1 MSSTHAAIMISCRL
15 PVRRKH
21 PPLSGCAWRVSFVF
35 VDIPKGRG
43 MQWQDGGRAGL
54 CLGGAAWW
62 WHGDNMLALLLFF
75 FFVGSI
81 FSVCFLD
88 CFPFFCIVSLFVS
101 CFLPCLSFFSFL
113 LLLEFSDYCQFFLL
127 VFEDIFADF
136 FFFFF
141 LLLNS
146 SATLVLSTP
155 YIRVVSLSS
164 SFTLYGPFCPSYLRV
179 NTPLTSL
186 SSNASH
192 VPCLRRIVGLRSLNP
207 TLYIEVI
214 FIPRRFT
221 SARLSR
227 LGFGMSVSAQGLLHP
242 RRTFVPY

>member
-1 MSSTHAAIMISCRL
+1 MSSAHAAIMISCRL

-75 FFVGSI
+75 FVGSI

-101 CFLPCLSFFSFL
+101 CFLPRLSFSSFL
-113 LLLEFSDYCQFFLL
+113 LLLEFRDYCQFFLL

-136 FFFFF
+136 FFFFATKF
-141 LLLNS
+141 FSHPRPFDSLYQGCLAVIIIHALWALL
-146 SATLVLSTP
+146 P
-155 YIRVVSLSS
+155 
-164 SFTLYGPFCPSYLRV
+164 
-179 NTPLTSL
+179 
-186 SSNASH
+186 
-192 VPCLRRIVGLRSLNP
+192 
-207 TLYIEVI
+207 
-214 FIPRRFT
+214 
-221 SARLSR
+221 RLSK
-227 LGFGMSVSAQGLLHP
+227 G
-242 RRTFVPY
+242 

>member
-1 MSSTHAAIMISCRL
+1 MYLYLFLVFSLVYPFFLSFYSL
-15 PVRRKH
+15 NPVII
-21 PPLSGCAWRVSFVF
+21 VSF
-35 VDIPKGRG
+35 
-43 MQWQDGGRAGL
+43 
-54 CLGGAAWW
+54 
-62 WHGDNMLALLLFF
+62 
-75 FFVGSI
+75 
-81 FSVCFLD
+81 
-88 CFPFFCIVSLFVS
+88 
-101 CFLPCLSFFSFL
+101 FFSYSKT
-113 LLLEFSDYCQFFLL
+113 FSQIFFS
-127 VFEDIFADF
+127 
-136 FFFFF
+136 F

-164 SFTLYGPFCPSYLRV
+164 SFTLYGPFCPAYLRV

>member
-1 MSSTHAAIMISCRL
+1 M
-15 PVRRKH
+15 
-21 PPLSGCAWRVSFVF
+21 FVF
-35 VDIPKGRG
+35 WTVFPFSV
-43 MQWQDGGRAGL
+43 L
-54 CLGGAAWW
+54 YLY
-62 WHGDNMLALLLFF
+62 LFLVFSLVYPFLLFF
-75 FFVGSI
+75 YSLNSEI
-81 FSVCFLD
+81 
-88 CFPFFCIVSLFVS
+88 IVSF
-101 CFLPCLSFFSFL
+101 FFSYSKT
-113 LLLEFSDYCQFFLL
+113 FSQIFFFL
-127 VFEDIFADF
+127 
-136 FFFFF
+136 FF

-164 SFTLYGPFCPSYLRV
+164 SFTLYGLFCPAYLRV

-227 LGFGMSVSAQGLLHP
+227 LGFGTSVSAQGLLHP

>member
-1 MSSTHAAIMISCRL
+1 
-15 PVRRKH
+15 
-21 PPLSGCAWRVSFVF
+21 
-35 VDIPKGRG
+35 
-43 MQWQDGGRAGL
+43 
-54 CLGGAAWW
+54 
-62 WHGDNMLALLLFF
+62 MLALLLFF

-101 CFLPCLSFFSFL
+101 CFLPRLSFSSFL
-113 LLLEFSDYCQFFLL
+113 LLLEFRDYCQFFLL

-136 FFFFF
+136 FFSFF

-164 SFTLYGPFCPSYLRV
+164 SFTLYGLFCPAYLRV

-242 RRTFVPY
+242 VVHLFHARIISAAFNPRVIIIIFIFFSTASSPTASTSHSNGAATVDMI

>member
-1 MSSTHAAIMISCRL
+1 
-15 PVRRKH
+15 
-21 PPLSGCAWRVSFVF
+21 
-35 VDIPKGRG
+35 
-43 MQWQDGGRAGL
+43 
-54 CLGGAAWW
+54 
-62 WHGDNMLALLLFF
+62 MLALLLFFF

-101 CFLPCLSFFSFL
+101 CFLPRLSFF
-113 LLLEFSDYCQFFLL
+113 
-127 VFEDIFADF
+127 VF
-136 FFFFF
+136 FFSLNLVIIVSFFFSYSKTFSQIFFSFF

-164 SFTLYGPFCPSYLRV
+164 SFTLYGPFCPAYLRV

-227 LGFGMSVSAQGLLHP
+227 LGFGTSVSAQGLLHP
-242 RRTFVPY
+242 RRAFVPS